1 MNNCC
6 TQTATHANLAVT
18 LTTIVNDASMTSDA
32 LSALVTPLLF
42 MISIIHDTMEE
53 VPGNVGLADLKLF
66 TCH

>member
-1 MNNCC
+1 MINCY
-6 TQTATHANLAVT
+6 TQTAAHANLAVI

-42 MISIIHDTMEE
+42 ITSIIHETMEE
-53 VPGNVGLADLKLF
+53 VPGNEGLADLLF

>member
-6 TQTATHANLAVT
+6 TQTATHANLAVI

-42 MISIIHDTMEE
+42 ITSIIHETMEE